1 MSVLCL
7 GEKLVCCG
15 LLAGMLL
22 VSALPVAA
30 GQTRADM
37 TKKVGDRA
45 PLFTLA
51 TSQDTLVDYQR
62 DYYGKHHLI
71 LSFFPAAFTPV

>member
-1 MSVLCL
+1 MA
-7 GEKLVCCG
+7 K
-15 LLAGMLL
+15 
-22 VSALPVAA
+22 
-30 GQTRADM
+30 Q
-37 TKKVGDRA
+37 VGDRV

-62 DYYGKHHLI
+62 DYYGKHHLV